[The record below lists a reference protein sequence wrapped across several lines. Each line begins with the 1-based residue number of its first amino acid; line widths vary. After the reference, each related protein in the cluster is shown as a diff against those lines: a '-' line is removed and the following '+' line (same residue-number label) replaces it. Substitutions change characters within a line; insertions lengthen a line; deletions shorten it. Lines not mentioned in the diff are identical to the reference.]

1 MINNI
6 SYSIDK
12 VMGLTCP
19 NKFLVTINN
28 VAVCFANSKKSA
40 KNVVEYAVDFD
51 ETRLKNNKIKN
62 KIKRILE
69 KSE

>member
-1 MINNI
+1 
-6 SYSIDK
+6 
-12 VMGLTCP
+12 MGLTCP

-28 VAVCFANSKKSA
+28 VAVCFVNSKKSA
-40 KNVVEYAVDFD
+40 KNVVEYAADFD